1 VVRVLVLA
9 KEDIK
14 KVFTMKD
21 AIDAAKEALA
31 IHSGGKCVVPLR
43 INLDVPRHGG
53 QSLFMPA
60 YIEDLEAI
68 GVKIISIFP
77 SNSKIGKPSAPAQM
91 VLLDSRTGEVVVIIN
106 GTFLTQLRT
115 GAVQGAATDILAR
128 KDAKV
133 AALIGTGGQAAA
145 QLEAMLCARDLKE
158 VRVAGRDFVKT
169 KGFVRDMQR
178 QLAAYN
184 TEIVPVESAGQ
195 AVAEADIITTVTT
208 SKEPTFDGRL
218 VKEGAHVNG
227 IGSYTPDA
235 RELDE
240 TIIKRADGIYFDTR
254 EGVLEEAGDVIIPL
268 KKGVI
273 SEKKFNG
280 ELGQVILGEISG
292 RESDSD
298 ITLFKCV
305 GMATLDLVAAHRV
318 YKKAVEKGIGNR
330 LEI

>member
-1 VVRVLVLA
+1 MLVLTR
-9 KEDIK
+9 EDIK

-21 AIDAAKEALA
+21 AIDAAKEALT
-31 IHSGGKCVVPLR
+31 IYSRGKSAVPLR
-43 INLDVPRHGG
+43 VNLDIPKMQG

-77 SNSKIGKPSAPAQM
+77 NNPRLGKPSDPAQM
-91 VLLDSRTGEVVVIIN
+91 VLLDGRTGEVTAIIN
-106 GTFLTQLRT
+106 GTYLTQLRT
-115 GAVQGAATDILAR
+115 GAVQGAATDVLAR

-145 QLEAMLCARDLKE
+145 QLEAMLCARNLKE
-158 VRVAGRDFVKT
+158 VRVAGRKFDKT
-169 KGFVRDMQR
+169 KGFAKDMQR
-178 QLAAYN
+178 RLAAYN
-184 TEIVPVESAGQ
+184 TDIVPVERAGQ
-195 AVAEADIITTVTT
+195 AIDGADIITTVTT
-208 SKEPTFDGRL
+208 SKEPTFDGSM

-254 EGVLEEAGDVIIPL
+254 IGVLEEAGDVIIPMQRGL
-268 KKGVI
+268 V
-273 SEKKFNG
+273 SEEDFNG
-280 ELGQVILGEISG
+280 ELGQVIIGEIPG
-292 RESDSD
+292 RVKDSE

-305 GMATLDLVAAHRV
+305 GMAALDLVAAHRV
-318 YKKAVEKGIGNR
+318 YKKAIEKGIGSQ
-330 LEI
+330 LEM

>member
-1 VVRVLVLA
+1 MLVLA

-14 KVFTMKD
+14 KVFSMKD
-21 AIDAAKEALA
+21 AIDAAKEALV
-31 IHSGGKCVVPLR
+31 IYSQGKSVVPLR
-43 INLDVPRHGG
+43 VNLDIPKMQG

-77 SNSKIGKPSAPAQM
+77 RNPQLGKPSAPAQM
-91 VLLDSRTGEVVVIIN
+91 VLLDGATGEVAAIIN
-106 GTFLTQLRT
+106 GTYLTQIRT

-145 QLEAMLCARDLKE
+145 QLEAMLCARNLKE
-158 VRVAGRDFVKT
+158 VRMAGRDFRKT
-169 KGFVRDMQR
+169 KRFAEDMQR

-184 TEIVPVESAGQ
+184 ADIVPVEKAEQ
-195 AVAEADIITTVTT
+195 AVDGADIITTVTT
-208 SKEPTFDGRL
+208 SKEPTFDGAL

-240 TIIKRADGIYFDTR
+240 TIITRADGIFFDTR
-254 EGVLEEAGDVIIPL
+254 EGVLEEAGDIIIPL
-268 KKGVI
+268 QKAKVSG
-273 SEKKFNG
+273 KDFNG
-280 ELGQVILGEISG
+280 EVGQVIIGDIPG
-292 RESDSD
+292 RKKDSD

-305 GMATLDLVAAHRV
+305 GMAVLDLVAAHRV
-318 YKKAVEKGIGNR
+318 YKKAMEKGIGNH